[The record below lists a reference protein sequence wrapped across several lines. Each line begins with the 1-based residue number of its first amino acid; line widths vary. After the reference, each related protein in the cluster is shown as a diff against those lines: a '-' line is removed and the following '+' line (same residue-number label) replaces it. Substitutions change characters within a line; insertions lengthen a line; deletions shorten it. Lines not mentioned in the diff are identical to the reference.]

1 MPTYLGYISAACNG
15 TWSVQFEGKCYV
27 FSLKTTTKTW
37 SDARIDCKGM
47 NHTYDLAVIDDAGVD
62 NFVSN
67 FASQHYDDPYEVW
80 IGLSD
85 TKTEGYFQWVG
96 GSKPKYTNWHN
107 GEPNGKS
114 VIEVY
119 TCLIGMCCQ

>member
-1 MPTYLGYISAACNG
+1 M
-15 TWSVQFEGKCYV
+15 

-96 GSKPKYTNWHN
+96 GSKPKYTNWNN

-119 TCLIGMCCQ
+119 TCLIGITAVVSIFIYDSLKCLGGFMRCIFFIT